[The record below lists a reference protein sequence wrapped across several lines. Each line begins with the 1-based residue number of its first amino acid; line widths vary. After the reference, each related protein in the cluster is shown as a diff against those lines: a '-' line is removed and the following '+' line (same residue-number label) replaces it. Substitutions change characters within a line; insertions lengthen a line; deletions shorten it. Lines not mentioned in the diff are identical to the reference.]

1 MDHAEKAQINPE
13 SVDYNQ
19 VVSELLT
26 ISSHNI
32 TEIPGMLQSK
42 DVVKE
47 LEPAKSN
54 VRLTPHDVIGSE
66 HKIAS
71 LSSVEHK
78 VKAEEV
84 VHQPNFTSYCTLVEN
99 VVDNPPDEIDTSR
112 VTFFGFGRTDSSNRY
127 ADFPLMSSRGNSAFA
142 LVNPTDEQGISRV
155 VNSLGYNISR
165 PPTLQGES
173 IKLLTLHQPDTE
185 ERKEEMEGDK
195 AKNGSISASLH
206 NLLARDYFPNSTM
219 FNPGH
224 NDNSEQKN

>member
-32 TEIPGMLQSK
+32 TEIPGTLQSK
-42 DVVKE
+42 EVIKE

-54 VRLTPHDVIGSE
+54 VRSIPHGPIASE
-66 HKIAS
+66 YKIAS
-71 LSSVEHK
+71 FSPVEHK
-78 VKAEEV
+78 TKLEEV
-84 VHQPNFTSYCTLVEN
+84 VHQLNFASYCTLVEN

-112 VTFFGFGRTDSSNRY
+112 VAFGFGRTDSSNRY
-127 ADFPLMSSRGNSAFA
+127 ADFPLMNSRPNSAFA
-142 LVNPTDEQGISRV
+142 LVNHTDEQGISRV
-155 VNSLGYNISR
+155 FNNSLGYNISR
-165 PPTLQGES
+165 PPTIQCES
-173 IKLLTLHQPDTE
+173 IKLLTLHQQDIE
-185 ERKEEMEGDK
+185 EKKEEMEGDK
-195 AKNGSISASLH
+195 AKNGSVSVSLH
-206 NLLARDYFPNSTM
+206 NVLARDYFPNSIM